1 MEEKRNTVDFTV
13 PKCGSLLFDLHAE
26 YVARELIAKFPG
38 LDYEVSKKE
47 IHIFG
52 ELNDFWFNKFN
63 MAVFHLGVLE

>member
-1 MEEKRNTVDFTV
+1 M
-13 PKCGSLLFDLHAE
+13 PKSGSLLFDLHAE

-38 LDYEVSKKE
+38 LEYEISKRE

-63 MAVFHLGVLE
+63 EAVFRLGTLE